1 MNIFLDKSLPKT
13 TQIILQIIRVVFFI
27 TFFGGVFFFRDSELF
42 SDILI
47 CTGVL
52 FAIVYTIIKIIIER
66 KKKRDNSITKI

>member
-27 TFFGGVFFFRDSELF
+27 VFFGGIFFFGNNEMF

-47 CTGVL
+47 GTGIL
-52 FAIVYTIIKIIIER
+52 FAVAFMVIRIIVER
-66 KKKRDNSITKI
+66 KKKRDNSITNI

>member
-27 TFFGGVFFFRDSELF
+27 AFFGGVFFFRDSELF

-47 CTGVL
+47 GTGVL
-52 FAIVYTIIKIIIER
+52 FAIVYTIIKIIVER